1 MNNLS
6 PTKEF
11 YNLFVHI
18 YEHYN
23 KTLFDGILNNPMIIV
38 TRKSSVAGY
47 YSPRRWTDFSKTELV
62 DEIAINPE
70 IFSKNPINEIC
81 QTIVHEMCHQWQHNF
96 GKPSRSGYHNK
107 EWADKMEEIGLM
119 PSTTGDVGG
128 NKTGQNMS
136 DYILTGGLF
145 ESSTKN
151 LISEDIFKKLYFD
164 TNNSSKQFNNE
175 QEFSVSEVNLN
186 SLSVKISDV
195 NVEEASSFG
204 SNLIQLA
211 EKKTDKNKIKYTCYT
226 CDINLWGKPGLKIIC
241 GECKSKFEEVI
252 FKNLN

>member
-1 MNNLS
+1 MSDLS

-18 YEHYN
+18 FEHYN
-23 KTLFDGILNNPMIIV
+23 KTLFDSILNNPMIIV

-47 YSPRRWTDFSKTELV
+47 YCPRRWTNFNKTELV

-119 PSTTGDVGG
+119 PSTTGNVGG

-136 DYILTGGLF
+136 DYIIIGGLF
-145 ESSTKN
+145 DTSTKN
-151 LISEDIFKKLYFD
+151 LITKDIFKKLYFD
-164 TNNSSKQFNNE
+164 TNNSSKDFIEEE
-175 QEFSVSEVNLN
+175 QTVELN
-186 SLSVKISDV
+186 YQNTSSVKLTHEYDENNSYG
-195 NVEEASSFG
+195 A
-204 SNLIQLA
+204 NLIQLA
-211 EKKTDKNKIKYTCYT
+211 EKKTDKNKIKYTCNT

-241 GECKSKFEEVI
+241 GECKSKFEEVT